1 MNRRVRSPVKAS
13 TKREERLQK
22 YLKPGALAQ
31 LRDSRM
37 HSRTL
42 KRELQIPISSHR
54 IPPSPSS
61 TGSDLLAQ
69 IAAIDGLPFLA
80 SRIYGPRFPQ
90 RKKLVAVKSM
100 CMLRTSESTDSLLDL
115 SNTDIVVAH

>member
-1 MNRRVRSPVKAS
+1 MNRRVRSPIKAS
-13 TKREERLQK
+13 SKREERLRLQK

-42 KRELQIPISSHR
+42 KRDLQIPIS
-54 IPPSPSS
+54 PSS
-61 TGSDLLAQ
+61 ASPATDLLAH

-80 SRIYGPRFPQ
+80 ARIYGPRFPQ
-90 RKKLVAVKSM
+90 RKKLVAVKSVF
-100 CMLRTSESTDSLLDL
+100 MLRSSESAESLLDL
-115 SNTDIVVAH
+115 SNNDIVVAH